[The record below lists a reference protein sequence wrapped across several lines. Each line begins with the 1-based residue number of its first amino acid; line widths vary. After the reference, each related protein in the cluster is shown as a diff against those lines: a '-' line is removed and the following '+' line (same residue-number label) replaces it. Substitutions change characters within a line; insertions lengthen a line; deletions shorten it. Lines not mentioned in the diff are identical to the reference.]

1 MFLKQ
6 LGRARLRTGLVT
18 LLAACAVLACGGGTT
33 TVSTLVPTRFVAFGD
48 GQADLGQVGGAVYTV
63 KDGSTIFSAVQQL
76 AASYGKSIT
85 AQSAGGQSWARG
97 NARIALKP
105 DAAGNAATLTM
116 TEQIDAFLAANTVG
130 QDDVVVL
137 SAGIS
142 DMVVQGDALAAGT
155 ITASQAIANIEA
167 AGKAMGAQAKRIV
180 AAGGKHVVV
189 AGAYDLGKSPYA
201 ATRGIAATLQAATLK
216 FNEALL
222 VSLVNDGNNVLYID
236 FANRSNLFI
245 ASPASYS
252 FVNATTP
259 ACTTPTAD
267 SCTPSTI
274 VPGPNYDTYV
284 FADDRYFT
292 PAANRA
298 LGALAYERVKARW

>member
-6 LGRARLRTGLVT
+6 PSRARLRTGLIT
-18 LLAACAVLACGGGTT
+18 LLAACAVLACGGGTS
-33 TVSTLVPTRFVAFGD
+33 TVSILVPTRFVAFGD
-48 GQADLGQVGGAVYTV
+48 GTADLGQVGGTVYTV
-63 KDGSTIFSAVQQL
+63 KDGSTGYSFVQQL

-116 TEQIDAFLAANTVG
+116 AEQIDAFLAANTVG
-130 QDDVVVL
+130 QDDVIVL

-155 ITASQAIANIEA
+155 ITADQAIANIEA

-189 AGAYDLGKSPYA
+189 AGAYDVGKSPYA
-201 ATRGIAATLQAATLK
+201 TARGITGTLQAATLK

-222 VSLVNDGNNVLYID
+222 VSLVNDGNNVLFVD
-236 FANRSNLFI
+236 FANRANLII

-267 SCTPSTI
+267 TCTPST
-274 VPGPNYDTYV
+274 VAAGVTYDTYL

-292 PAANRA
+292 PAGNRA

>member
-6 LGRARLRTGLVT
+6 PGRARLRTGLVT

-33 TVSTLVPTRFVAFGD
+33 TVSTLAPTRFVAFGD
-48 GQADLGQVGGAVYTV
+48 GTADLGQVGGTVYTV
-63 KDGSTIFSAVQQL
+63 KDGSTYSFVQQL

-85 AQSAGGQSWARG
+85 AQAAGGQGWARG

-116 TEQIDAFLAANTVG
+116 AEQIDAFLAANTVG
-130 QDDVVVL
+130 PDDVVVL

-155 ITASQAIANIEA
+155 ITADKAIANIEA
-167 AGKAMGAQAKRIV
+167 AGIAMGAQAKRIV
-180 AAGGKHVVV
+180 AAGGKHVVI

-201 ATRGIAATLQAATLK
+201 AARGIAATLQAATLK

-222 VSLVNDGNNVLYID
+222 VSLVNDGNNVLFVD

-245 ASPASYS
+245 SSPPSYS

-259 ACTTPTAD
+259 ACTTPTANT
-267 SCTPSTI
+267 CTPSTI
-274 VPGPNYDTYV
+274 VPGPGYDTYV

>member
-6 LGRARLRTGLVT
+6 PGRARLRTGLAT
-18 LLAACAVLACGGGTT
+18 LLAACAVLACGGGTS
-33 TVSTLVPTRFVAFGD
+33 TVSTLAPSRFVAFGD
-48 GQADLGQVGGAVYTV
+48 GTADLGQVGGTVYSV
-63 KDGSTIFSAVQQL
+63 KDGTAVSFMQQL
-76 AASYGKSIT
+76 AASYGASIT
-85 AQSAGGQSWARG
+85 AQSAGGQGWARG

-116 TEQIDAFLAANTVG
+116 AEQIDAFLAANTVG
-130 QDDVVVL
+130 QNDVIVL

-155 ITASQAIANIEA
+155 ITADQALANIEA

-189 AGAYDLGKSPYA
+189 AGAYDVGKSPYA
-201 ATRGIAATLQAATLK
+201 AVRGIAGTLQAATLK

-222 VSLVNDGNNVLYID
+222 VSLVNDGNNVLYVD
-236 FANRSNLFI
+236 FANRTNLFI

-252 FVNATTP
+252 FVNASTP
-259 ACTTPTAD
+259 ACTTPTA
-267 SCTPSTI
+267 STCTPSTI
-274 VPGPNYDTYV
+274 TAGVAYDTYL

-298 LGALAYERVKARW
+298 LGGLVYERVKARW

>member
-6 LGRARLRTGLVT
+6 PGRARLRTGLT
-18 LLAACAVLACGGGTT
+18 ALLAACAMVACGGGTS
-33 TVSTLVPTRFVAFGD
+33 TVSTLVPSRFVAFGD
-48 GQADLGQVGGAVYTV
+48 GMADLGQAGGTVYTV
-63 KDGSTIFSAVQQL
+63 KDGSAFSFVQQL
-76 AASYGKSIT
+76 AASYGASIT
-85 AQSAGGQSWARG
+85 AQSAGGQGWARG

-116 TEQIDAFLAANTVG
+116 AEQIDAFLASNTVG
-130 QDDVVVL
+130 SDDVVVL

-155 ITASQAIANIEA
+155 ITADKAIANIEA
-167 AGKAMGAQAKRIV
+167 AGIAMGAQAKRIV

-201 ATRGIAATLQAATLK
+201 AARGIAATLQAATLK

-222 VSLVNDGNNVLYID
+222 VSLVNDGNNVLFVD

-245 ASPASYS
+245 SSPASYS

-259 ACTTPTAD
+259 ACTTPTANT
-267 SCTPSTI
+267 CTPSTI
-274 VPGPNYDTYV
+274 VPGPGYDTYV

>member
-6 LGRARLRTGLVT
+6 PGRARLRTGLMAM
-18 LLAACAVLACGGGTT
+18 LAACAMVACGGGTS
-33 TVSTLVPTRFVAFGD
+33 TVSTLVPSRFVAFGD
-48 GQADLGQVGGAVYTV
+48 GTADLGQVGGTVYTV
-63 KDGSTIFSAVQQL
+63 KDGSILGFVQQL
-76 AASYGKSIT
+76 AASYGGSIT
-85 AQSAGGQSWARG
+85 TQSAGGQSWARG

-116 TEQIDAFLAANTVG
+116 AEQIDAFLASNTVG
-130 QDDVVVL
+130 QDDVIVL

-155 ITASQAIANIEA
+155 ITADQALVNIEA
-167 AGKAMGAQAKRIV
+167 AGKAMGAQAKRLV

-189 AGAYDLGKSPYA
+189 AGAYDVGKSPYA
-201 ATRGIAATLQAATLK
+201 TARGITATLQAATLK

-222 VSLVNDGNNVLYID
+222 VSLVNDGNNVLYVD
-236 FANRSNLFI
+236 FANRINLFV

-259 ACTTPTAD
+259 ACTTPTA
-267 SCTPSTI
+267 STCTPSTI
-274 VPGPNYDTYV
+274 TAGVAYNTYL

-298 LGALAYERVKARW
+298 LGGLVYERVKARW

>member
-6 LGRARLRTGLVT
+6 PGRARLRTGLAS
-18 LLAACAVLACGGGTT
+18 LLAACAVLACGGGTS
-33 TVSTLVPTRFVAFGD
+33 TVSTLAPSRFVAFGD
-48 GQADLGQVGGAVYTV
+48 GTADLGQVGGTVYSV
-63 KDGSTIFSAVQQL
+63 KDGTAVSFMQQL
-76 AASYGKSIT
+76 AASYGASIT
-85 AQSAGGQSWARG
+85 AQSAGGQGWARG

-116 TEQIDAFLAANTVG
+116 AEQIDAFLAANTVG
-130 QDDVVVL
+130 QNDVIVL

-155 ITASQAIANIEA
+155 ITADQALANIEA

-189 AGAYDLGKSPYA
+189 AGAYDVGKSPYA
-201 ATRGIAATLQAATLK
+201 AVRGIAGTLQAATLK

-222 VSLVNDGNNVLYID
+222 VSLVNDGNNVLYVD
-236 FANRSNLFI
+236 FANRTNLFI

-252 FVNATTP
+252 FVNASTP
-259 ACTTPTAD
+259 ACTTPTA
-267 SCTPSTI
+267 STCTPSTI
-274 VPGPNYDTYV
+274 TAGVAYDTYL

-298 LGALAYERVKARW
+298 LGGLVYERVKARW

>member
-1 MFLKQ
+1 MFLNQ
-6 LGRARLRTGLVT
+6 PGRTRLRNSCMA
-18 LLAACAVLACGGGTT
+18 LLAAAAMVACGGGTS

-48 GQADLGQVGGAVYTV
+48 GLADLGQTGGTVYTV
-63 KDGSTIFSAVQQL
+63 NDGSTFSFVQQL
-76 AASYGKSIT
+76 AASYGQSIT
-85 AQSAGGQSWARG
+85 AQSAGGQGWARG

-116 TEQIDAFLAANTVG
+116 AEQIDAFLAANTVG
-130 QDDVVVL
+130 QDDVIVL
-137 SAGIS
+137 SAGVS

-155 ITASQAIANIEA
+155 ITADQAITNIEA

-189 AGAYDLGKSPYA
+189 AGAYDVGKSPYA
-201 ATRGIAATLQAATLK
+201 TARGITATLQAATLK

-222 VSLVNDGNNVLYID
+222 VSLVNDGNNILYVD

-252 FVNATTP
+252 FVNATAP
-259 ACTTPTAD
+259 ACTTPTA
-267 SCTPSTI
+267 STCTVSTI
-274 VPGPNYDTYV
+274 TAGVTYDTYV